1 MSLFDM
7 LASFHMHFSQNR
19 SLLASAITVT
29 PRSTGVP

>member
-1 MSLFDM
+1 MPHFDM

-29 PRSTGVP
+29 PKSTGVP